1 MSDDKTIEQ
10 SISLYDRKTI
20 TITGV
25 KDVLSFDEESVN
37 LITELGNLVLKG
49 EKIKISGF
57 DVATSVLEASGIF
70 NAMVYL
76 NDKNSR
82 EGFFKR
88 LWR

>member
-10 SISLYDRKTI
+10 SISLYDRKSI

>member
-10 SISLYDRKTI
+10 SISLYDRKSI

-37 LITELGNLVLKG
+37 LITELGNLILKG